1 VNLKLSSVT
10 RYATGSSPLVGVPIA
25 DHGVLVFR
33 RKHLKAAL
41 EINPTRIIYN
51 ADTQILTLKNG
62 GSEWKLNDLLGQGK
76 IRPYQIHEQLFTWA
90 KGKRSGIKTRKQ
102 TEDLG
107 KHGVYVRKLREAVE
121 KLVKQRDKLA
131 LRRPVNPLLHHREAA
146 GDYSRDEAKN
156 WADDKVVRKAI
167 AKVVGQKLIHGEP
180 KTWADFYRAIE
191 QATGQHVSESQTY
204 ARVHGRKR
212 YRHGMTDYPDR
223 EAYLKNLPRYIFM
236 AEKPWGHRV
245 LDLYKKDTYGEQLNP
260 LEQHAKA
267 RCEYCDLLR
276 ERQAIDSQIAAH
288 QQEIESIVGVLSL
301 AGICIVAEE
310 AFRK

>member
-1 VNLKLSSVT
+1 V
-10 RYATGSSPLVGVPIA
+10 

-107 KHGVYVRKLREAVE
+107 KHGVYVRKLREAVA
-121 KLVKQRDKLA
+121 KLVKQRDKIA
-131 LRRPVNPLLHHREAA
+131 LHRPVSPLVYHREPA
-146 GDYSRDEAKN
+146 GDYGRTEAKN
-156 WADDKVVRKAI
+156 WADEKPVRKAL
-167 AKVVGQKLIHGEP
+167 AKIVGQKLVHGEP
-180 KTWADFYRAIE
+180 KTWPDFYRAIE
-191 QATGQHVSESQTY
+191 TVSSRHVSESQTF

-212 YRHGMTDYPDR
+212 YRHGLENYPDR
-223 EAYLKNLPRYIFM
+223 ENYLKNLPRYIYM
-236 AEKPWGHRV
+236 AEKPWDRRV
-245 LDLYKKDTYGEQLNP
+245 FNLYEKQTYGEQLNS
-260 LEQHAKA
+260 LKSHAKA
-267 RCEYCDLLR
+267 RREYCDLLR
-276 ERQAIDSQIAAH
+276 ERQALESQIAAH
-288 QQEIESIVGVLSL
+288 QQEIQAIVTAMSNESAQL
-301 AGICIVAEE
+301 ARRENRRGTDETQTVQL
-310 AFRK
+310 